1 MQGPSTRRAL
11 CFSCIIMH
19 RVYSAPMGLGSR
31 TKGARG
37 ELEAAEALTRIGLEC
52 SRTAQRTGKTGM
64 PDLECADVN
73 LHIEVKRTERL
84 NPYRYMDQA
93 INDSQRTKRRPLV
106 VMRSSHR
113 PWLVLCRLDDLPA
126 IVEEVLR
133 GRAQIRRASDEQ
145 TPEAL

>member
-1 MQGPSTRRAL
+1 
-11 CFSCIIMH
+11 
-19 RVYSAPMGLGSR
+19 MGLGSR

-37 ELEAAEALTRIGLEC
+37 ELEAAEALTRIGLDC

-64 PDLECADVN
+64 ADLECDGVN

-93 INDSQRTKRRPLV
+93 IADSQRTRRKPLV
-106 VMRSSHR
+106 VMRSSHK
-113 PWLVLCRLDDLPA
+113 PWLILCRLDDLPS
-126 IVEEVLR
+126 IVEEGLR
-133 GRAQIRRASDEQ
+133 ARSQIRSSGDEQ